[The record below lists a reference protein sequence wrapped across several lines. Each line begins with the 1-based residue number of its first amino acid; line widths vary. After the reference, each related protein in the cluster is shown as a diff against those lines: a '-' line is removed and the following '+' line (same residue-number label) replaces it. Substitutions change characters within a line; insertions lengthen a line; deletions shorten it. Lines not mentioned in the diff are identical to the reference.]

1 MLKIVA
7 VVDKENSALDRLAKG
22 VIPYHDNLD
31 YSVVDVHP
39 KRPDPSQLNRFEN
52 LAAEAD
58 IIDFQYFKTAQSLLN
73 LYPWLKDKK
82 LILTHN
88 NPYSY
93 KDDKWEW
100 ADMNVGNNREIVD
113 GLKEQGTQNVE
124 YVPITVDANF
134 WTYKREWQ
142 PNKTVIMVANRIE
155 SKKGILPV
163 AIACADAGLR
173 LVLVGAISD
182 RNYFHSII
190 QTGCVEFHE
199 QISDEKLRELY
210 YQSTIHVCNS
220 VDGFESGTMPILE
233 SMLCGVPVLTRRIG
247 HVPDLYNEENMVIYE
262 GNNEDTIAIRHELER
277 MLLDPK
283 KLEEMRGKAWN
294 TAKTRNFER
303 RAYEYQRLYRKV
315 LSDKPSV
322 SVIVPI
328 NDNPEV
334 IRACLNAIANQ
345 DYPNLEIIICDD
357 LGSQDDPRHINCK
370 LARNFAKTVSFPVRY
385 IYTAG
390 IEEVDA
396 WDSEFVEIYDY
407 GLARAR
413 NQGIIEATGDI
424 VVFCDQRQ
432 IMAPNCVTEL
442 VNSLIPRTWVYGNK
456 GRANPDFVENLSA
469 IYRSEIITAG
479 MFCERITQY
488 GGMTQE
494 VRSRT
499 RKQGIKHVY
508 VESAKATPMGK
519 SSNRNTK
526 KLDIIKSKNTLFKMG
541 L

>member
-7 VVDKENSALDRLAKG
+7 IVDKENSALDRLAKG
-22 VIPYHDNLD
+22 VVPYHDNLD
-31 YSVVDVHP
+31 YSVIDVHP

-58 IIDFQYFKTAQSLLN
+58 IIDFQYFKTAQTLLR

-82 LILTHN
+82 LILSHN

-93 KDDKWEW
+93 KEDKWDW
-100 ADMNVGNNREIVD
+100 ADINVGNNREIVD
-113 GLKEQGTQNVE
+113 GLKAQGTKNVE
-124 YVPITVDANF
+124 YVPITVNARF
-134 WTYKREWQ
+134 WEYKREWK

-163 AIACADAGLR
+163 AIACADAGLK
-173 LVLVGAISD
+173 LILVGAISD
-182 RNYFHSII
+182 RNYFHSVI

-210 YQSTIHVCNS
+210 HQATIHVCNS

-233 SMLCGVPVLTRRIG
+233 AMLCGVPVLTRRVG

-262 GNNEDTIAIRHELER
+262 GGNEDTIAIRHELER

-283 KLEEMRGKAWN
+283 KLDEMRGKAWQ
-294 TAKTRNFER
+294 TAKTRDFER

-322 SVIVPI
+322 SVVVPI
-328 NDNPEV
+328 YENLDV

-345 DYPNLEIIICDD
+345 DYPNLEIIIADDRCDVD
-357 LGSQDDPRHINCK
+357 VDSVINSFK
-370 LARNFAKTVSFPVRY
+370 QTVSFPVAHLNNTIVSGGELY
-385 IYTAG
+385 
-390 IEEVDA
+390 D
-396 WDSEFVEIYDY
+396 DY

-413 NQGIIEATGDI
+413 NKGILAATGDI
-424 VVFCDQRQ
+424 IVFCDQRQ
-432 IMAPNCVTEL
+432 IMEPNCVTEL

-469 IYRSEIITAG
+469 IYRDEIITAG

-499 RKQGIKHVY
+499 RKQGIKHIY

-526 KLDIIKSKNTLFKMG
+526 KADIIKSKNTLFKMG